1 MELITE
7 INYLFLETM
16 LDVLPI
22 AAIIF
27 GFQFLVIRKPIPNL
41 KRVLTGLFYVLIGI
55 TLFLLGLEQALFPL
69 GRLMA
74 EQLTDPAFMHSVKS
88 VADEFHWQDYFWV
101 YLFAFAIG
109 MSTTLAEPALI
120 AVAIKANEV
129 SGGTIGTW
137 GLRIAVA
144 LGVAIGI
151 SLGTYRIVSGTPI
164 HYRGLCRCRNPDF
177 FCAETHCATSL

>member
-7 INYLFLETM
+7 INYLFQETM

-69 GRLMA
+69 TGRIITGCICLH
-74 EQLTDPAFMHSVKS
+74 LLSV
-88 VADEFHWQDYFWV
+88 
-101 YLFAFAIG
+101 
-109 MSTTLAEPALI
+109 
-120 AVAIKANEV
+120 
-129 SGGTIGTW
+129 
-137 GLRIAVA
+137 
-144 LGVAIGI
+144 
-151 SLGTYRIVSGTPI
+151 
-164 HYRGLCRCRNPDF
+164 
-177 FCAETHCATSL
+177 